1 MYVVPILINYLK
13 ETIMKIKKYFSWMV
27 LSLMAVSSVSL
38 TSCED
43 EPDKFELTGGVP
55 TVEYIRPGTAAAAD
69 SLLSEASMGSTI
81 CLVGNN
87 LTSIKELYFN
97 DQKTIL
103 NTSYITDHTML
114 VSIPNGIPEK
124 VSDKIYMITKGA
136 DTLTY
141 DFHVVVPAP
150 TVSSM
155 SNEWAHEGDVVTI
168 NGDYFISDPSAPL
181 TVTFEGGKQAAILS
195 FNKTEISVQV
205 PEGAEPGYI
214 NVESI
219 YGKSKS
225 KFQYHDTRNILFD
238 FDGSHGGLTL
248 GQGWRDGS
256 KVYKNDEYGIDGGY
270 LRFGGAEM
278 SGDIGGTWAEDEFCL
293 NYWPNGAND
302 ALSSR
307 KEMKEM
313 LDNYDLDKLQIKF
326 EVCIPKANPWSSAA
340 LQIMFTGDKQ
350 VTMATAGNGF
360 YSDKTFP
367 RALWM
372 PWTTSGSYD
381 TNDQWTTVSI
391 PLSSFNK
398 THEGQA
404 CENKLDKTYF
414 TGLTFFVWHG
424 GVKGTTC
431 TPVICIDNIR
441 VVPIE

>member
-1 MYVVPILINYLK
+1 
-13 ETIMKIKKYFSWMV
+13 MKIKKYFSWMA

-43 EPDKFELTGGVP
+43 EPDKFELTCGVP

-69 SLLSEASMGSTI
+69 SLLSEASMGSTV

-155 SNEWAHEGDVVTI
+155 SNEWAHEGDVITI
-168 NGDYFISDPSAPL
+168 NGDYFISDPSVPL
-181 TVTFEGGKQAAILS
+181 TVTFEGGKQASIIS

-238 FDGSHGGLTL
+238 FDGSHGGLTS
-248 GQGWRDGS
+248 GQGWRAGVIHNDDNNLDGS
-256 KVYKNDEYGIDGGY
+256 Y
-270 LRFGGAEM
+270 LYFGGADM
-278 SGDIGGTWAEDEFCL
+278 AGSIGGTWAEDQFCL
-293 NYWPNGAND
+293 NYWPNGSSD

-307 KEMKEM
+307 KEMAEM
-313 LDNYDLDKLQIKF
+313 LANYDLDKLQIKF
-326 EVCIPKANPWSSAA
+326 EVCIPKASPWSSSA
-340 LQIMFTGDKQ
+340 LQIMFTGDAQ
-350 VTMATAGNGF
+350 VTNGTGNNSYYG
-360 YSDKTFP
+360 STDLP

-372 PWTTSGSYD
+372 PWTTTGSYD

-398 THEGQA
+398 TNEGQP
-404 CENKLDKTYF
+404 CDKKLDKTFF
-414 TGLTFFVWHG
+414 TGLTLFVWHG
-424 GVKGTTC
+424 GIEGKDC
-431 TPVICIDNIR
+431 TPEFYIDNIR